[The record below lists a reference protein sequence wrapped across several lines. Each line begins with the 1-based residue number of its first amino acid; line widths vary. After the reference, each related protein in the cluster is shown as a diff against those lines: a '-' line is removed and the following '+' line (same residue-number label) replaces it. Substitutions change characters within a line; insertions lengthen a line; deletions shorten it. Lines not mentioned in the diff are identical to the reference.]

1 MAKIM
6 YSSTGSG
13 SVSCM
18 EIACQ
23 MLIYVN
29 LALCH
34 KETGNIDLDD
44 VRAQSLQYLIKILIE

>member
-1 MAKIM
+1 M